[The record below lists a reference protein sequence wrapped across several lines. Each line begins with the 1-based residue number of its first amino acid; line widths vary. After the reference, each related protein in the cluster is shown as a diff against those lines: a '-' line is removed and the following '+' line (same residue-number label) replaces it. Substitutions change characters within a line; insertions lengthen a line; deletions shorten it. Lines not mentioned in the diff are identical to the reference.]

1 MTAGSESRNEVSVDE
16 MEIKKLNVLHEH
28 ESKSK
33 AMEMGRIGY
42 WLGAPENS
50 VLYLAVLILVL
61 AGIGAFT
68 LSYIGPSLRADVE
81 KAFVAVAT
89 AAAGFMFG
97 SISTRSSRRDD
108 RN

>member
-1 MTAGSESRNEVSVDE
+1 VTTGSDGKNEITIDE
-16 MEIKKLNVLHEH
+16 MEIKRLNALHEH
-28 ESKSK
+28 ASKSK

-42 WLGAPENS
+42 WLGAPENA
-50 VLYLAVLILVL
+50 VLYLSVLILTL
-61 AGIGAFT
+61 AGVGAFT
-68 LSYIGPSLRADVE
+68 LSYIDPSLRADVE

-97 SISTRSSRRDD
+97 SISTRGGRRDN